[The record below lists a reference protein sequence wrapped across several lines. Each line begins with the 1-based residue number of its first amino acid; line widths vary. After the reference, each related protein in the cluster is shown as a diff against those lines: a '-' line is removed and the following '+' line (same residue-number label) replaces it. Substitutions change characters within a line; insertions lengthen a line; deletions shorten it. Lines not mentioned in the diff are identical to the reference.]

1 MTSPLKC
8 FTLNP
13 YIAILLFVTM
23 QLAQKESG
31 NSRFPFFRSIKLRD
45 LAWKTSKS
53 QSKSLSARP
62 HILLD
67 GFWRVGLL
75 LDS

>member
-13 YIAILLFVTM
+13 YIATLLFVTM

-31 NSRFPFFRSIKLRD
+31 NSRCLSQY
-45 LAWKTSKS
+45 KTE
-53 QSKSLSARP
+53 RP
-62 HILLD
+62 
-67 GFWRVGLL
+67 GLENI
-75 LDS
+75 

>member
-13 YIAILLFVTM
+13 YIAILPFVTM

-31 NSRFPFFRSIKLRD
+31 QDFCRSIKLRD

-62 HILLD
+62 HILFD